1 MERLAVEV
9 DMYELKSRV
18 PTELE
23 QLGVTVR
30 VQRLVAGDYD
40 VGAGTIVE
48 RKTAIDLAVSLEH
61 GRLWRQIARLRGRAR
76 FPVLLIEG
84 RSPEALLGENAAKRL
99 VIAIADQGVVVLNSS
114 DSVDSARW
122 IACLARRRQA
132 HVPRDRPPYTY
143 RGSTAKGRPGEA
155 LLCAIEGISVH
166 HARLLLDTF
175 GSVRRIVEANSEDW
189 QSVRGIGPAR
199 AAAMSTCFDGR
210 DMISLPPRQRRRARD
225 RAT

>member
-1 MERLAVEV
+1 MEQIVVEV
-9 DMYELKSRV
+9 DTNELKSSV

-23 QLGVTVR
+23 RLGIAVR
-30 VQRLVAGDYD
+30 VRPLAAGDYD

-48 RKTAIDLAVSLEH
+48 RKTTVDLAISLER
-61 GRLWRQIARLRGRAR
+61 GRLWRQIATLRGRAR
-76 FPVLLIEG
+76 FPVLLVEG
-84 RSPEALLGENAAKRL
+84 RSAVALLGDRAAKGL

-122 IACLARRRQA
+122 IAGLARRRQK

-143 RGSTAKGRPGEA
+143 RGSRPKGRPGEA
-155 LLCAIEGISVH
+155 LLCAIDGISTH

-175 GSVRRIVEANSEDW
+175 GSVRRIIETSPEDW

-199 AAAMSTCFDGR
+199 AAAMSTCFDG
-210 DMISLPPRQRRRARD
+210 SVHN
-225 RAT
+225 

>member
-23 QLGVTVR
+23 RLGVTVR

-40 VGAGTIVE
+40 VGAGTI
-48 RKTAIDLAVSLEH
+48 
-61 GRLWRQIARLRGRAR
+61 
-76 FPVLLIEG
+76 
-84 RSPEALLGENAAKRL
+84 
-99 VIAIADQGVVVLNSS
+99 
-114 DSVDSARW
+114 
-122 IACLARRRQA
+122 RRRQA